1 MIQRIQSI
9 YLLLTTAL
17 MAVFLFLPIAQFDTT
32 DGIYSFTAQGI
43 STVEAVTTPV
53 QDSAAAITQTSVFTP
68 TWGVF
73 VLGTVIAVLS
83 FITIFLYKNRPTQA
97 RICMINAFFLVTFYI
112 VIFLSGYT
120 FREDL
125 SASNISWTAYIVM
138 PFVALILDIL
148 AYKLNFKFLFQKHSR
163 IGSRALGDLLRS
175 TGTNHVS
182 TLFTTFRS
190 HIDNVVGILY
200 NVHIVFDDNNGMT
213 SFDKLVKRF
222 QKRVYIMKM

>member
-43 STVEAVTTPV
+43 STVEAMTTPV
-53 QDSAAAITQTSVFTP
+53 QDSAAAVTQTSVFTP

-97 RICMINAFFLVTFYI
+97 RICMIDAFFLVTFYI

-138 PFVALILDIL
+138 PFIALILDSFPAIMLGSLLGGL
-148 AYKLNFKFLFQKHSR
+148 ASMLVQIYFLPYYTLSECGFYL
-163 IGSRALGDLLRS
+163 RATAPEEPPRQDRS
-175 TGTNHVS
+175 SYTPE
-182 TLFTTFRS
+182 F
-190 HIDNVVGILY
+190 
-200 NVHIVFDDNNGMT
+200 
-213 SFDKLVKRF
+213 
-222 QKRVYIMKM
+222 

>member
-43 STVEAVTTPV
+43 STVEAMTTPV
-53 QDSAAAITQTSVFTP
+53 QDSAAATSVFTP

-138 PFVALILDIL
+138 PFVAFILDIL
-148 AYKLNFKFLFQKHSR
+148 AYKAINKDERLVRSLDR
-163 IGSRALGDLLRS
+163 IR
-175 TGTNHVS
+175 
-182 TLFTTFRS
+182 
-190 HIDNVVGILY
+190 
-200 NVHIVFDDNNGMT
+200 
-213 SFDKLVKRF
+213 
-222 QKRVYIMKM
+222 

>member
-1 MIQRIQSI
+1 MPEKGYLIFPFTLPSFPQLFLKSTFGCLPTIFYLCKTERTNKLQPAPFIYVPISPLKKTYIMIQRIQSI
-9 YLLLTTAL
+9 YLFLTTAL

-43 STVEAVTTPV
+43 STVEAMTTPV
-53 QDSAAAITQTSVFTP
+53 QDSAAAVTQTSVFTP

-148 AYKLNFKFLFQKHSR
+148 AYKAINKDERLVRSLDR
-163 IGSRALGDLLRS
+163 IR
-175 TGTNHVS
+175 
-182 TLFTTFRS
+182 
-190 HIDNVVGILY
+190 
-200 NVHIVFDDNNGMT
+200 
-213 SFDKLVKRF
+213 
-222 QKRVYIMKM
+222 

>member
-43 STVEAVTTPV
+43 STVEAMTTPV
-53 QDSAAAITQTSVFTP
+53 QDSAAAVIQTSVFTP

-97 RICMINAFFLVTFYI
+97 RICMINAYFSGNFLYRHLFERLYI
-112 VIFLSGYT
+112 PRRSFGFKHIVDSLYRNA
-120 FREDL
+120 FRR
-125 SASNISWTAYIVM
+125 
-138 PFVALILDIL
+138 P
-148 AYKLNFKFLFQKHSR
+148 HSR
-163 IGSRALGDLLRS
+163 HFSL
-175 TGTNHVS
+175 
-182 TLFTTFRS
+182 
-190 HIDNVVGILY
+190 
-200 NVHIVFDDNNGMT
+200 
-213 SFDKLVKRF
+213 
-222 QKRVYIMKM
+222 

>member
-43 STVEAVTTPV
+43 STVEAMTTPV
-53 QDSAAAITQTSVFTP
+53 QDSAAAVIQTSVFTP

-97 RICMINAFFLVTFYI
+97 RICMINAFYI

-148 AYKLNFKFLFQKHSR
+148 AYKAINKDERLVRSLDR
-163 IGSRALGDLLRS
+163 IR
-175 TGTNHVS
+175 
-182 TLFTTFRS
+182 
-190 HIDNVVGILY
+190 
-200 NVHIVFDDNNGMT
+200 
-213 SFDKLVKRF
+213 
-222 QKRVYIMKM
+222 

>member
-43 STVEAVTTPV
+43 STVEAMTTPV
-53 QDSAAAITQTSVFTP
+53 QDKTSVFTP

-148 AYKLNFKFLFQKHSR
+148 AYKAINKDERLVRSLDR
-163 IGSRALGDLLRS
+163 IR
-175 TGTNHVS
+175 
-182 TLFTTFRS
+182 
-190 HIDNVVGILY
+190 
-200 NVHIVFDDNNGMT
+200 
-213 SFDKLVKRF
+213 
-222 QKRVYIMKM
+222 

>member
-43 STVEAVTTPV
+43 STVEAMTTPV
-53 QDSAAAITQTSVFTP
+53 QDSAAAVIQTSAP

-148 AYKLNFKFLFQKHSR
+148 AYKAINKDERLVRSLDR
-163 IGSRALGDLLRS
+163 IR
-175 TGTNHVS
+175 
-182 TLFTTFRS
+182 
-190 HIDNVVGILY
+190 
-200 NVHIVFDDNNGMT
+200 
-213 SFDKLVKRF
+213 
-222 QKRVYIMKM
+222 

>member
-1 MIQRIQSI
+1 MPEKGYLIFPIHPTLLSTAISQIHIWVFTDNFLSLQNGAHKQAATRSVYLRTYFTIKENYIMIQRIQSI

-43 STVEAVTTPV
+43 STVEAMTTPV
-53 QDSAAAITQTSVFTP
+53 QDSTAAVTQTSVFTP

-148 AYKLNFKFLFQKHSR
+148 AYKAINKDERLVRSLDR
-163 IGSRALGDLLRS
+163 IR
-175 TGTNHVS
+175 
-182 TLFTTFRS
+182 
-190 HIDNVVGILY
+190 
-200 NVHIVFDDNNGMT
+200 
-213 SFDKLVKRF
+213 
-222 QKRVYIMKM
+222 

>member
-1 MIQRIQSI
+1 MPG
-9 YLLLTTAL
+9 TAL

-32 DGIYSFTAQGI
+32 DGIYSVTAQGI
-43 STVEAVTTPV
+43 STVEAMTTPV
-53 QDSAAAITQTSVFTP
+53 QDSAAAVTQTSVFTP

-97 RICMINAFFLVTFYI
+97 RICMIDAFFLVTFYI

-138 PFVALILDIL
+138 PFIALILDIL
-148 AYKLNFKFLFQKHSR
+148 AYKAINKDERLVRSLDR
-163 IGSRALGDLLRS
+163 IR
-175 TGTNHVS
+175 
-182 TLFTTFRS
+182 
-190 HIDNVVGILY
+190 
-200 NVHIVFDDNNGMT
+200 
-213 SFDKLVKRF
+213 
-222 QKRVYIMKM
+222 

>member
-43 STVEAVTTPV
+43 STVEAMTTPV

-83 FITIFLYKNRPTQA
+83 FITIFLYKNRPTQV
-97 RICMINAFFLVTFYI
+97 RICNQTAAGRFVVARMPKWYPRF
-112 VIFLSGYT
+112 VIFRRRC
-120 FREDL
+120 FD
-125 SASNISWTAYIVM
+125 
-138 PFVALILDIL
+138 
-148 AYKLNFKFLFQKHSR
+148 HS
-163 IGSRALGDLLRS
+163 
-175 TGTNHVS
+175 
-182 TLFTTFRS
+182 
-190 HIDNVVGILY
+190 
-200 NVHIVFDDNNGMT
+200 
-213 SFDKLVKRF
+213 
-222 QKRVYIMKM
+222 

>member
-53 QDSAAAITQTSVFTP
+53 FTP

-73 VLGTVIAVLS
+73 VLGTIIAVLS

-138 PFVALILDIL
+138 PFVALVLDIL
-148 AYKLNFKFLFQKHSR
+148 AYKAINKDERLVRSLDR
-163 IGSRALGDLLRS
+163 IR
-175 TGTNHVS
+175 
-182 TLFTTFRS
+182 
-190 HIDNVVGILY
+190 
-200 NVHIVFDDNNGMT
+200 
-213 SFDKLVKRF
+213 
-222 QKRVYIMKM
+222 

>member
-32 DGIYSFTAQGI
+32 DGIYSFKAQGI
-43 STVEAVTTPV
+43 STVEAMTTPV
-53 QDSAAAITQTSVFTP
+53 QDSAAAVTQTSVFTP

-97 RICMINAFFLVTFYI
+97 RICMIDAFFLVTFYI

-138 PFVALILDIL
+138 PFIALILDIL
-148 AYKLNFKFLFQKHSR
+148 AYKAINKDERLVRSLDR
-163 IGSRALGDLLRS
+163 IR
-175 TGTNHVS
+175 
-182 TLFTTFRS
+182 
-190 HIDNVVGILY
+190 
-200 NVHIVFDDNNGMT
+200 
-213 SFDKLVKRF
+213 
-222 QKRVYIMKM
+222 

>member
-43 STVEAVTTPV
+43 STVEAMTTP
-53 QDSAAAITQTSVFTP
+53 
-68 TWGVF
+68 
-73 VLGTVIAVLS
+73 VIAVLS

-148 AYKLNFKFLFQKHSR
+148 AYKAINKDERLVRSLDR
-163 IGSRALGDLLRS
+163 IR
-175 TGTNHVS
+175 
-182 TLFTTFRS
+182 
-190 HIDNVVGILY
+190 
-200 NVHIVFDDNNGMT
+200 
-213 SFDKLVKRF
+213 
-222 QKRVYIMKM
+222 